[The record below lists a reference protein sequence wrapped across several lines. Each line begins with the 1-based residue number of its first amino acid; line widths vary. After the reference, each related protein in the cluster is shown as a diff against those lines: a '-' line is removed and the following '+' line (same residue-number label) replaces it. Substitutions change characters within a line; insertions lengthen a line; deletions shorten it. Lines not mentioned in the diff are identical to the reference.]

1 MTKLSKISLFISVI
15 LMLLFFGQQSLLVF
29 HFINYVDMIGFF
41 GYACLL
47 AFLPFMSVVIYE
59 YIKRN
64 KKGREK
70 SEYVK
75 TLNETLISQSQ
86 NPLFYEGNISEGAK
100 ALTKEVTNSIN
111 ADRCSIWLYNE
122 DRTSIVCQQLYIE
135 EEDKWYQD
143 IELHKKDFQPYFLT
157 LLINPII
164 VADDA
169 ETHHATSCF
178 SESYLKP
185 LGIKSMLDVPLI
197 YKGETIG
204 VICIESYRERKWDK
218 VEIDFAQMLAS
229 LFSFSYSVKEIN
241 EVNRVM
247 NDIENFIDYSVLVSK
262 ADKNGKITYVN
273 KKFEE
278 VSGWK
283 LKQVIGKD
291 HNVVNSGKHSKEFW
305 ANMYK
310 TTVQEKKIWNEVVT
324 NKTKNGELYW
334 VDSYITAEFDNEG
347 KLKGFMSLRY
357 DVTELMR
364 QADEIA
370 KKNVYLEHA
379 AKILR
384 HDMHSGINTYIPRG
398 ISSLERRLNEKVIED
413 LKLEAPLKMLKEG
426 LKHSQ
431 KVYRGVYEFTNLVKK
446 DVILEKTEL
455 NLKNVMEN
463 YLITTSYKS
472 QVIIDELSTER
483 INESLF
489 STAIDNLIRNGLK
502 YNDSDTKFVHL
513 YMEDGQLVVQDNGRG
528 LTQEDFNNLSKPYV
542 RKKDQKESGTGLGL
556 NICLAILHEHGF
568 SVTCDKNEIGT
579 KIKIKFI

>member
-1 MTKLSKISLFISVI
+1 
-15 LMLLFFGQQSLLVF
+15 
-29 HFINYVDMIGFF
+29 MIGFF

-70 SEYVK
+70 SEYVR

-122 DRTSIVCQQLYIE
+122 DRTSIICQQLYIE

-143 IELHKKDFQPYFLT
+143 IELHKKDYQPYFLT

-204 VICIESYRERKWDK
+204 VICIESYWERKWDK

-283 LKQVIGKD
+283 LKQAIGKD
-291 HNVVNSGKHSKEFW
+291 HSIVNSGKHSKEFW

-463 YLITTSYKS
+463 YLSTTSYKS

-502 YNDSDTKFVHL
+502 YNDSDTRFVHL

>member
-1 MTKLSKISLFISVI
+1 
-15 LMLLFFGQQSLLVF
+15 
-29 HFINYVDMIGFF
+29 
-41 GYACLL
+41 
-47 AFLPFMSVVIYE
+47 
-59 YIKRN
+59 
-64 KKGREK
+64 
-70 SEYVK
+70 
-75 TLNETLISQSQ
+75 
-86 NPLFYEGNISEGAK
+86 
-100 ALTKEVTNSIN
+100 
-111 ADRCSIWLYNE
+111 
-122 DRTSIVCQQLYIE
+122 
-135 EEDKWYQD
+135 
-143 IELHKKDFQPYFLT
+143 
-157 LLINPII
+157 
-164 VADDA
+164 
-169 ETHHATSCF
+169 
-178 SESYLKP
+178 
-185 LGIKSMLDVPLI
+185 
-197 YKGETIG
+197 
-204 VICIESYRERKWDK
+204 
-218 VEIDFAQMLAS
+218 
-229 LFSFSYSVKEIN
+229 
-241 EVNRVM
+241 M

-283 LKQVIGKD
+283 LKQAIGKD
-291 HNVVNSGKHSKEFW
+291 HSIVNSGKHSKEFW

-324 NKTKNGELYW
+324 NKNKNGELYW

-398 ISSLERRLNEKVIED
+398 VSSLERRLNEKVIED
-413 LKLEAPLKMLKEG
+413 LKLEAPLRMLKEG

-455 NLKNVMEN
+455 NLKSVMEN
-463 YLITTSYKS
+463 YLSTTSYKS

-542 RKKDQKESGTGLGL
+542 RKKDQKESGSGLGL
-556 NICLAILHEHGF
+556 NICLAILQEHGF

-579 KIKIKFI
+579 KINIKFI